1 METTGRIPTGKELLE
16 TLVKLLADQEGLKID
31 VVIEESKKDVA

>member
-1 METTGRIPTGKELLE
+1 METPGRIPTGKELLE